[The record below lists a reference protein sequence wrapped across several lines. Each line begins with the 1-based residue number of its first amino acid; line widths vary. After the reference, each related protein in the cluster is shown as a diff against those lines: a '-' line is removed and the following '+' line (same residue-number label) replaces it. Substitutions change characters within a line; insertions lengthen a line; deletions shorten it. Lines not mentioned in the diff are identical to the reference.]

1 MARVA
6 AMEADRQLVAYD
18 ADQRRVTR
26 TRRRLMTVA
35 IMLIAF
41 AGFGGVVYY
50 FYAQNRDAAMAGLV
64 PIIRAVEGPTKVKP
78 ESPGGMD
85 VPNRGMEVY
94 GLIDRNPAPV
104 PGGKVERLLPPP
116 EQPVAVPQPPPPAAA
131 PPVASAP
138 PPASPSGVAL
148 PPIPPPSAPPT
159 TTAPAAAPTLPPPAV
174 AAVPPPVAA
183 PAPPEAEAAAVEE
196 QMPVVVTGKDVP
208 PAPKA
213 RPARS
218 LPRTATAA
226 PPQAGEA
233 PASVPTPP
241 PAATA
246 PPRPSAVARTAEP
259 PAAERPRPAPA
270 PSVAAAPRGTRVQLL
285 AGRTEDSVRLEW
297 ARLQREN
304 PELLG
309 RLRAEVVRIDL
320 DGGRGSFYRV
330 YAMPNGDAERLCNE
344 VRQRR
349 VECFVVGQ

>member
-35 IMLIAF
+35 ITLIAF
-41 AGFGGVVYY
+41 TGFGGVVYY

-78 ESPGGMD
+78 ETPGGMD

-94 GLIDRNPAPV
+94 GLIDRNPSPA

-116 EQPVAVPQPPPPAAA
+116 EQPVAVPPPAAP

-138 PPASPSGVAL
+138 PPASPPAAVL
-148 PPIPPPSAPPT
+148 PPIPAPSAPPPAVS
-159 TTAPAAAPTLPPPAV
+159 APAAAPAPPPAV
-174 AAVPPPVAA
+174 AAVPPPAVA
-183 PAPPEAEAAAVEE
+183 PAPAEAEAAEE
-196 QMPVVVTGKDVP
+196 QTPVVVTGKDVP

-213 RPARS
+213 RPSRP
-218 LPRTATAA
+218 LPRAISAAT
-226 PPQAGEA
+226 PQAGEA
-233 PASVPTPP
+233 PA
-241 PAATA
+241 AA
-246 PPRPSAVARTAEP
+246 PPSAVAAAPRPPAVARSPEP
-259 PAAERPRPAPA
+259 PAAERPRPAPL
-270 PSVAAAPRGTRVQLL
+270 PSAAAASRGARVQLL

-309 RLRAEVVRIDL
+309 RLRAEIVRIDL